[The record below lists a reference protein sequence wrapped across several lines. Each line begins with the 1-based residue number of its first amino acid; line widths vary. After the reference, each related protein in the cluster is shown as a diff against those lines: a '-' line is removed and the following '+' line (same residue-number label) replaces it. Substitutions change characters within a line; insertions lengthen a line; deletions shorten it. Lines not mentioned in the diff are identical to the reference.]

1 MSKAA
6 DSRTSIII
14 FLLAVVLGYLAG
26 HYRAGTKYQRLA
38 AVVDY
43 QNSEAARTLAEL
55 TAERDDLQAQ
65 LDLFAK
71 HQENKDAQA
80 LAEIERLDTELRNR
94 PIRVRVVTEAGA
106 CGGGSAGEAAASSG
120 SSGADAGPTDGLL
133 PDANSRR
140 LAAALKEVE
149 TLSAAYSSCRSML
162 YSERTGA
169 HKF

>member
-1 MSKAA
+1 MSKVT
-6 DSRTSIII
+6 DRSTSIII

-43 QNSEAARTLAEL
+43 QNNEAARTLAEL
-55 TAERDDLQAQ
+55 TTERDDLQAQ

-94 PIRVRVVTEAGA
+94 PVRVRIVTEAGP
-106 CGGGSAGEAAASSG
+106 CSGGASSETAASTESG
-120 SSGADAGPTDGLL
+120 GANTGQAYGLL

-149 TLSAAYSSCRSML
+149 IMSAAYSSCKSAL
-162 YSERTGA
+162 YSDRALTQ
-169 HKF
+169 

>member
-1 MSKAA
+1 MSKATDRSA
-6 DSRTSIII
+6 SIII

-26 HYRAGTKYQRLA
+26 HHRAGTKYQRLA

-55 TAERDDLQAQ
+55 TTERDDLQAQ

-94 PIRVRVVTEAGA
+94 PVRVRIVTEAGPCSGGA
-106 CGGGSAGEAAASSG
+106 SSETAAGTEGGGANAGQAY
-120 SSGADAGPTDGLL
+120 GLL

-149 TLSAAYSSCRSML
+149 TLSAAYSSCKSAL
-162 YSERTGA
+162 YSDRALTQ
-169 HKF
+169 